1 MTALIYAARNGHS
14 DTVRVLIE
22 AGASPE
28 AKNTVSKRIS
38 ICTCVCVR
46 LLYSYIIVYDMLKVL
61 FYSIL
66 IFCYCFNNNYFFA
79 CVVAC

>member
-1 MTALIYAARNGHS
+1 MLAAMNGHS
-14 DTVRVLIE
+14 NTVKFLVE
-22 AGASPE
+22 AGADIK